1 MACYTLVCPHAWR
14 STCTA
19 AQVYALAFW
28 YGGRL
33 VAWHE
38 ASFGDILKVHSQPV
52 PVAPPFRDIHS

>member
-1 MACYTLVCPHAWR
+1 MQGVFTP
-14 STCTA
+14 CTVLISLCLA

-38 ASFGDILKVHSQPV
+38 ASFGDILKVHALPV
-52 PVAPPFRDIHS
+52 SAAHLTR